1 MWGICRKLSG
11 LRKNYL
17 ADIPQLDLNEIIDLR
32 FSEIEAELFVITEHA
47 DAIERQLPAIIKSE
61 FERMEIV
68 AERHPEEENYLQ
80 WAEDYLNEVLPR
92 VYRSSILVQL
102 WAVFEGAIIE
112 IAKYLREESRHSLD
126 IDDVRG
132 GSDYERAITYYE
144 KVLRFPLLGIPGA
157 KEHLDILL
165 LARNAI
171 ARVIRIRPSKLNK
184 LRVWERDR
192 GGIVVGVYYVSFT
205 ESFVRKMTEVVCL
218 TTQDLII
225 RVKETFL

>member
-1 MWGICRKLSG
+1 M
-11 LRKNYL
+11 
-17 ADIPQLDLNEIIDLR
+17 ADIPQPDLSEIIDLR
-32 FSEIEAELFVITEHA
+32 FSEIESELFVIAEHA
-47 DAIERQLPAIIKSE
+47 DAIERQLPTIMKSE
-61 FERMEIV
+61 FERMERV
-68 AERHPEEENYLQ
+68 AERYSEEENYLQ

-112 IAKYLREESRHSLD
+112 IAKYLREKSGHSLD

-132 GSDYERAITYYE
+132 GSDYERALTYYE

-165 LARNAI
+165 VARNAI
-171 ARVIRIRPSKLNK
+171 AHCNGRVIRIRPSKLNK
-184 LRVWERDR
+184 LRVWERDH
-192 GGIVVGVYYVSFT
+192 GGIVVGFYYVSFT
-205 ESFVRKMTEVVCL
+205 ANFVRKMTEVVCL

-225 RVKETFL
+225 RVKETFV